1 MATVMATGARRASR
15 VDEMAV
21 HEKPEVKRGGSIMQ
35 QNEHFVEQRTCRDVI
50 WAGLF
55 IILAACVAFG
65 AAWTVVQV
73 FSFENLG
80 ESKLHKL
87 FLKVHENT
95 FTYGMLSM
103 LVAALSA
110 AFFSIAFLQ
119 FTKMATECV
128 VWTSLILGPMML
140 ICCGAY
146 MMTQSWPMPGGV
158 GVVMVLFGGCLLSCV
173 IWCYKENVPLTV
185 KLLKTV
191 IHVIQL
197 HPSMMM
203 LCVISSMI
211 AAAWSLACFACLL
224 GLTIIDDDMVHLLS
238 SRASSSPMKANMR
251 VQYWVEHGRH
261 WKDHQ
266 LIHNFI
272 QHIDAHIVYIDMH

>member
-1 MATVMATGARRASR
+1 MATVMATGSRRASR

-65 AAWTVVQV
+65 AAWTIVQV
-73 FSFENLG
+73 FSFENL
-80 ESKLHKL
+80 EEAKLQKL
-87 FLKVHENT
+87 FLKLHENA
-95 FTYGMLSM
+95 FMYGMLSM
-103 LVAALSA
+103 LTAALSA
-110 AFFSIAFLQ
+110 ALFSIAFLQ

-146 MMTQSWPMPGGV
+146 TMTQSWPLPGCV
-158 GVVMVLFGGCLLSCV
+158 GVLMVLGGGCLLSCV
-173 IWCYKENVPLTV
+173 ICCYKDLVPLTV
-185 KLLKTV
+185 KLLKTA
-191 IHVIQL
+191 IHVIEL
-197 HPSMMM
+197 HPSMMI

-211 AAAWSLACFACLL
+211 AAAWSLACFACLF
-224 GLTIIDDDMVHLLS
+224 GLSIIDDEMVHLVKS
-238 SRASSSPMKANMR
+238 KASSSPMKANMQSR
-251 VQYWVEHGRH
+251 VEIGRA
-261 WKDHQ
+261 
-266 LIHNFI
+266 ISSY
-272 QHIDAHIVYIDMH
+272 IVVVCSSIDMY